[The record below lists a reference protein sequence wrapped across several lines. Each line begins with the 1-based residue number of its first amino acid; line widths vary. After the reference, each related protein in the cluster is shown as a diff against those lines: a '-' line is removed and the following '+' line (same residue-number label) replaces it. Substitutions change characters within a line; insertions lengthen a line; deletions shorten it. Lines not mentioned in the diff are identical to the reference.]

1 MNPLQHKLASFSVV
15 LGSKS
20 PRRTQLLRDLGIE
33 FEVCSKDVDESFSN
47 DMHVEDVPQFLAEK
61 KFLSI
66 AEDIDENTFLITA
79 DTVVILD
86 NEILHKPSGIED
98 AWNML
103 RKLSGKTHKVLT
115 GVCFGTQQKHKSFVS
130 YSNVCMTDLSDEE
143 VQYYI
148 EEYKPFDKAGAYGV
162 QEWIGFV
169 GVESIFGSYY
179 NIMGL
184 PVQALYR
191 QIMNFDV

>member
-20 PRRTQLLRDLGIE
+20 PRRFQLLRDLGIE
-33 FEVCSKDVDESFSN
+33 FEICSKEVDESFSN
-47 DMHVEDVPQFLAEK
+47 DMPVEEVPQFLAEK

-66 AEDIDENTFLITA
+66 AEDINENTFLITA

-86 NEILHKPSGIED
+86 DEILHKPSGIED

-115 GVCFGTQQKHKSFVS
+115 GVCFGMLQKHKSFVS
-130 YSNVCMTDLSDEE
+130 YSNVCMADLSDDE

>member
-1 MNPLQHKLASFSVV
+1 MNPLQHKLAPFSVV

-20 PRRTQLLRDLGIE
+20 PRRSQLLRDLGIE
-33 FEVCSKDVDESFSN
+33 FEICSKDVDESFSN

-66 AEDIDENTFLITA
+66 AEDINENTFLITA

-115 GVCFGTQQKHKSFVS
+115 GVCFGTHQKHTSFVS
-130 YSNVCMTDLSDEE
+130 YSNVCMADLSDDE

-191 QIMNFDV
+191 QIMSFDV

>member
-20 PRRTQLLRDLGIE
+20 PRRFQLLRDLGIE
-33 FEVCSKDVDESFSN
+33 FEICSKEVDESFSN
-47 DMHVEDVPQFLAEK
+47 DMPVEEVPQFLAEK

-86 NEILHKPSGIED
+86 DEILHKPSGIED

-115 GVCFGTQQKHKSFVS
+115 GVCFGTLQKHISFVS
-130 YSNVCMTDLSDEE
+130 YSNVCMADLSDDE

-184 PVQALYR
+184 PVQALYS